1 MKPRLSI
8 SVLSG
13 LLLSALL
20 LAGTPALAQD
30 AGVQPSSGPTAL
42 DIAADVVVLRPL
54 GVAATALGTGLFI
67 LALPFSLPSD
77 SVDEV
82 ADKLVADPAE
92 FTFNRPLGKLP
103 KKPSFR

>member
-1 MKPRLSI
+1 MSILALS
-8 SVLSG
+8 V
-13 LLLSALL
+13 LLLSGPLTTGAR
-20 LAGTPALAQD
+20 AQ
-30 AGVQPSSGPTAL
+30 AQEANGQPSSGPTAL
-42 DIAADVVVLRPL
+42 DIAADVIVLRPL
-54 GVAATALGTGLFI
+54 GIAATALGTGLFL

-82 ADKLVADPAE
+82 ADKLVVDPAK